1 MALLA
6 LAGCKGE
13 PTTGGLDPVTP
24 GSLAIAISGLPGG
37 AAANLTLTGPGSG
50 GSSRSITASGTVA
63 NLTPGSYTL
72 TANPVVA
79 GGDGYG
85 AAPQT
90 QLISVREGPTV
101 TSASVGYGIVTGRIA
116 LTLTGLPGGEGG
128 SVSLSGPSGFTATAT
143 ASGVVTGLLPG
154 NYTVTA
160 EPVELDGDHYEPT
173 GGAQLILVTAG
184 TAASPVTAGYRLTT
198 GRLEVLVS
206 GAPAGATP
214 EVTVSGPDGFQST
227 LSGTT
232 TLAGLVPGA
241 YQVAAQSLSVN
252 GDGYAPTIAPANVAV
267 AAVPVPASASVSYAL
282 ATASLTLDL
291 VGLPAGVSANV
302 TVTGPGGSQPVT
314 ASATLTGLAAGD
326 YGIAAGLVND
336 GAAVYVPS
344 PADQSVTLA
353 PSPTPVS
360 RTVTYARATG
370 ALQVTVNGLPG
381 GVNASVTVAGPG
393 GFNQTVT
400 QTTTL
405 AGLDPGSYVVT
416 SAAVASGATS
426 YVPTPSTQTVAVT
439 TGASASATVSYG
451 AVGGTLTVTVNGL
464 PGGVPAAVT
473 VIGPAGFSAA
483 VTATTTLSNLVAGT
497 YTVAAVSVTSGASSY
512 APSPTSQAAA
522 VSVGVTVSRTVTY
535 TLVPAPGSLAVT
547 VSGLPG
553 GALADLTVSGPAGY
567 SAALTATQT
576 LTGLTAGSYTIAA
589 ANVTVGASVYAPSPT
604 SQSATVSSGATTNKT
619 VTYALVPAPGSLT
632 VTIAGLPG
640 GALGDVTV
648 TGPGGYSASVTTTQ
662 TLTGLTAGSYTV
674 SAAPVTAGAQNYN
687 PTPTSQSPT
696 VPAGG
701 SASATVSYAA
711 GPAASLNLSIDGL
724 YLTQAIQR
732 YDGTVPL
739 VAGRDAYLRVFVL
752 ANQANG
758 DTPTVR
764 VRFYS
769 SGALVQTSTIN
780 APGASVP
787 TAADESSLS
796 SSWNLLVP
804 AALVQP
810 NLTIFADVDPGN
822 AVAEANETDNVF
834 PVSGTPGAV
843 DVRSLPTFN
852 IRFVPVHQDSTG
864 LTGNVTAG
872 NQATFLVDPSKLLP
886 IGAVSADVRSVYTT
900 AAKPLQ
906 SSNGNGAW
914 GTILSEVLALK
925 SVDGNS
931 KYYYG
936 VVGTTYSSGVAGI
949 GYVGGGARTAL
960 GWDKLPSGSG
970 VMAHE
975 LGHNMGRSHA
985 PCGGVASPDPSYPY
999 AGAKIGVWGLDL
1011 STLALKSP
1019 ATYVDLMSYCSPEWV
1034 SDYNWNAMVQYRQ
1047 AGPNNAPV
1055 AGGFAGA
1062 TGSLLVF
1069 GRATASG
1076 LVLEPALPLSAPVS
1090 GIDPTSGYAVEG
1102 LTIDGR
1108 VLFRYGLATVRAV
1121 DDRNAEERHFAAVL
1135 PVDPALQAALAG
1147 IRLVTPGGTTVRFS
1161 AQAVAA
1167 RARQLLL
1174 RDPSASL
1181 TRPNAA
1187 QAELRWDAA
1196 TYPMAM
1202 VRDEATGEVL
1212 SFARGGRARVFSRT
1226 GRVTVTFSDG
1236 VKAVARQLR

>member
-6 LAGCKGE
+6 LAGCQGE

-50 GSSRSITASGTVA
+50 GSSRSITAAGTVA

-85 AAPQT
+85 AAPET

-101 TSASVGYGIVTGRIA
+101 TSAAVSYGIVTGRIA

-128 SVSLSGPSGFTATAT
+128 SVSLSGPGGFTTTAT
-143 ASGVVTGLLPG
+143 ASGVVTGLPPG

-160 EPVELDGDHYEPT
+160 EPVELDGDQYEPT
-173 GGAQLILVTAG
+173 GGAQLILVTPG

-198 GRLEVLVS
+198 GRLEVQVS
-206 GAPAGATP
+206 GAPVGATP
-214 EVTVSGPDGFQST
+214 EVTVSGPDGYQTT
-227 LSGTT
+227 LSATT
-232 TLAGLVPGA
+232 TLAGLVPGT
-241 YQVAAQSLSVN
+241 YQIAAQSLSVS

-267 AAVPVPASASVSYAL
+267 AAVPVPASSSVSYAL
-282 ATASLTLDL
+282 ATASLSLDL

-326 YGIAAGLVND
+326 YAIAAGLVND
-336 GAAVYVPS
+336 GSAVYVPS

-353 PSPTPVS
+353 PSSTPVS
-360 RTVTYARATG
+360 RTVTYTRATG
-370 ALQVTVNGLPG
+370 SLQVTVNGLPG
-381 GVNASVTVAGPG
+381 GVNASVAVAGPG
-393 GFNQTVT
+393 GFSQNVT

-416 SAAVASGATS
+416 SAAVSSGATS
-426 YVPTPSTQTVAVT
+426 YVPTPSAQTVAVT
-439 TGASASATVSYG
+439 TGATSNATVSYG

-464 PGGVPAAVT
+464 PGGVPAGVT
-473 VIGPAGFSAA
+473 VTGPAGFSAA
-483 VTATTTLSNLVAGT
+483 VTATTTLNNLVAGT
-497 YTVAAVSVTSGASSY
+497 YTVAAVSVSSGGNTY
-512 APSPTSQAAA
+512 APSPTSQGA
-522 VSVGVTVSRTVTY
+522 SVTVGTTVSRTVTY

-547 VSGLPG
+547 IAGLPG
-553 GALADLTVSGPAGY
+553 GTLADVTVSGPAGY

-576 LTGLTAGSYTIAA
+576 LTGLTAGSYTVAA

-619 VTYALVPAPGSLT
+619 VTYALVPSPGSLT

-648 TGPGGYSASVTTTQ
+648 TGPGGYNASVTTTQ

-687 PTPTSQSPT
+687 PTPTSQSPS

-701 SASATVSYAA
+701 SASATVTYAA
-711 GPAASLNLSIDGL
+711 GPAATLNLSIDGL

-787 TAADESSLS
+787 TAANESSLS
-796 SSWNLLVP
+796 SSWNMLVP

-810 NLTIFADVDPGN
+810 NLTILADVDPGN
-822 AVAEANETDNVF
+822 AVAEANETDNAF

-843 DVRSLPTFN
+843 DVRSPRPSTDSSRCTRIPT
-852 IRFVPVHQDSTG
+852 DSPAMSPWQPG
-864 LTGNVTAG
+864 H
-872 NQATFLVDPSKLLP
+872 PSHRSSKLLP
-886 IGAVSADVRSVYTT
+886 IGAVSADIRSGAATWL

-906 SSNGNGAW
+906 S
-914 GTILSEVLALK
+914 
-925 SVDGNS
+925 
-931 KYYYG
+931 
-936 VVGTTYSSGVAGI
+936 
-949 GYVGGGARTAL
+949 RTATA
-960 GWDKLPSGSG
+960 P
-970 VMAHE
+970 
-975 LGHNMGRSHA
+975 GHDPLRRCSRSRASTAARSTNTAWSVPPTRAAAGLRRRRRSHRA
-985 PCGGVASPDPSYPY
+985 RLGQVAERLRGDGGTSHRHHGPLRACGGVASPDPSYPY

-1034 SDYNWNAMVQYRQ
+1034 SDQATGNAMVQYRQ

-1055 AGGFAGA
+1055 AGGTGA

-1076 LVLEPALPLSAPVS
+1076 LVLGLGPV
-1090 GIDPTSGYAVEG
+1090 
-1102 LTIDGR
+1102 
-1108 VLFRYGLATVRAV
+1108 
-1121 DDRNAEERHFAAVL
+1121 
-1135 PVDPALQAALAG
+1135 
-1147 IRLVTPGGTTVRFS
+1147 
-1161 AQAVAA
+1161 
-1167 RARQLLL
+1167 L
-1174 RDPSASL
+1174 RP
-1181 TRPNAA
+1181 
-1187 QAELRWDAA
+1187 W
-1196 TYPMAM
+1196 
-1202 VRDEATGEVL
+1202 
-1212 SFARGGRARVFSRT
+1212 
-1226 GRVTVTFSDG
+1226 
-1236 VKAVARQLR
+1236 